1 MAMLTKDPEREAR
14 AAGRSCGECSL
25 CCTILRVDELA
36 KRAGDDCVHQRRSE
50 SGGTA
55 TAGTTR
61 GEAGTAGA
69 TPREAARAL
78 AAAGG
83 AHGAGAAAAGTAV
96 VGGCGI
102 YETRPSICRD
112 YRCLWL
118 QGGLEDEERPDR
130 TGGIVDLETTG
141 VGLRLAIREAW
152 RGAFDASPALQSIA
166 ERYREQMPVRISDAQ
181 DVMDPDRPFRVL
193 LAGGVEQRVEGER
206 VEIHREGRLIE
217 RRRLP
222 WAERWARRVANAWR
236 ARRLARWSARDRE
249 LDGR

>member
-14 AAGRSCGECSL
+14 AARRSCGECSL

-50 SGGTA
+50 PGRAAAVGAVGNGVGKDAGKDAGRA
-55 TAGTTR
+55 TAAPAR
-61 GEAGTAGA
+61 DA
-69 TPREAARAL
+69 TL
-78 AAAGG
+78 
-83 AHGAGAAAAGTAV
+83 
-96 VGGCGI
+96 GGCAI
-102 YETRPSICRD
+102 YETRPPICRS

-118 QGGLEDEERPDR
+118 QGGLQDDERPDR

-166 ERYREQMPVRISDAQ
+166 ARYREQMPVRISDAE
-181 DVMDPDRPFRVL
+181 DVMNPDRPFRVL
-193 LAGGVEQRVEGER
+193 LAGGVEHRVEGER
-206 VEIHREGRLIE
+206 IDIRHEGRLVE

-222 WAERWARRVANAWR
+222 WAERWARRLANGWR
-236 ARRLARWSARDRE
+236 ERRLARWPARGSGS
-249 LDGR
+249 GR